1 MTRRTFSALTMAAWF
16 SLIAGQTVA
25 QTGLPTAPPT
35 SLPQGPAAVDSD
47 AQPTL
52 DDDKATI
59 VAGEKWLALLDTG
72 KFGAAWDVSS
82 AHLKSVVTRQK
93 WVTEIG
99 KARKPFG
106 KLTTR
111 KAERFARAHSLP
123 DAPEG
128 DYSIVEFESK
138 YANGSVRPSGSSG
151 CSTRTAKPGASRAIS
166 FVSGNTACS
175 PQCSLP
181 IHAPRSI
188 ARSPNIRPTASSPR
202 SCRRWRSRR
211 PSTGGS
217 PPM

>member
-1 MTRRTFSALTMAAWF
+1 MLSVLAMVVWF
-16 SLIAGQTVA
+16 SLVADQTGA
-25 QTGLPTAPPT
+25 QTPAPSGLPTAPPT

-47 AQPTL
+47 TQPTL

-59 VAGEKWLALLDTG
+59 AAGEKWLALLDAG

-106 KLTTR
+106 KLETR

-123 DAPEG
+123 GAPEG

-138 YANGSVRPSGSSG
+138 YANG
-151 CSTRTAKPGASRAIS
+151 KRATEQVIWMFEANS
-166 FVSGNTACS
+166 KAWRVSGYF
-175 PQCSLP
+175 
-181 IHAPRSI
+181 
-188 ARSPNIRPTASSPR
+188 IR
-202 SCRRWRSRR
+202 
-211 PSTGGS
+211 
-217 PPM
+217 